1 MRRKYVDIDI
11 KQSRNLEKDGN
22 IDFKYWHDKS
32 NNDKL
37 RAAGIMT
44 SVAFNEPDFF
54 KKRMDKTVFSARK
67 HSR

>member
-11 KQSRNLEKDGN
+11 TQSRNLEKDGN

>member
-11 KQSRNLEKDGN
+11 IQCRNLEKDGN

-32 NNDKL
+32 NDDKL

-67 HSR
+67 HSC